1 MEVILLD
8 GVEKLGELGA
18 KVKVKA
24 GYARNFLLPKAKAV
38 LATPKN
44 LADFEARRAELEKQR
59 AGELAVS
66 QTRLDAINAL
76 PPLQLARIAGEQGK
90 LFGSVGP
97 QDIAEAITAAGAELS
112 KQEVRMPTG
121 PIRELGEYQVVIHLQ
136 VGVEATIDLEVVA
149 E

>member
-24 GYARNFLLPKAKAV
+24 GYARNYLLPQAKAV

-59 AGELAVS
+59 AGEFATS
-66 QTRLDAINAL
+66 EARLDAITAL

-97 QDIAEAITAAGAELS
+97 QDVAEAITAAGAELN
-112 KQEVRMPTG
+112 KQEVRMPEG
-121 PIRELGEYQVVIHLQ
+121 PIRELGEHKVLVHLQ
-136 VGVEATIDLEVVA
+136 VGVEATLDLEIVA